1 MVFPSPCPSPQRGE
15 GWDEGASENTLEK
28 GRMTKRKLGLGVIGC
43 GRVAQAHLAAIEF
56 LKKDVELVAVA
67 DADEKR
73 AKEAKERFGAK
84 TFTYRFE
91 EVLNHPEIEAVVIPL
106 PNHLHHPV
114 VLQAARAKKH
124 ILVEKPMALNAKQAQ
139 EMVEEAKKNDVTLM
153 VGQSRRFS
161 DAVFELQRRLP
172 EIGELF
178 RIQISFLVHFPTPP
192 TGWWKRSEEAGG
204 LIILLQ
210 GSHSLD
216 SILTWIKKI
225 PRQVCTFSS
234 RRNIQWEGEDE
245 ADILLSFDQG
255 ELASV
260 HLSLNTSPAVHEALL
275 VGMKGVMRLTEYATE
290 KPFGFG
296 YHLDLNGKRIVSGE
310 QVPSNYT
317 LQLREFIEALRGRRK
332 PIASGEE
339 VLKTMRV
346 LDAAKQSERE
356 KRIVYIQ
363 NQ

>member
-1 MVFPSPCPSPQRGE
+1 ME
-15 GWDEGASENTLEK
+15 
-28 GRMTKRKLGLGVIGC
+28 TKLRLGVIGC
-43 GRVAQAHLAAIEF
+43 GRIAQAHLAAIEF
-56 LKKDVELVAVA
+56 LKEEVDLVAVT
-67 DADEKR
+67 DIDEKR
-73 AKEAKERFGAK
+73 AREAEERFGAK
-84 TFTYRFE
+84 YFIPRFE
-91 EVLNHPEIEAVVIPL
+91 DLLNHPEIEAVVIPL

-192 TGWWKRSEEAGG
+192 TGWWKRSGEAGG
-204 LIILLQ
+204 LVIFLQ

-216 SILTWIKKI
+216 SVLTWIKKM
-225 PRQVCTFSS
+225 PCQVCTFSS
-234 RRNIQWEGEDE
+234 RRNNQWEGEDE

-255 ELASV
+255 ELASI
-260 HLSLNTSPAVHEALL
+260 HLSLNTFPAVHEALL
-275 VGMKGVMRLTEYATE
+275 VGTKGVMRLTEYATE

-296 YHLDLNGKRIVSGE
+296 YHLDLNSKRIVSGE
-310 QVPSNYT
+310 QIPSNYT

-356 KRIVYIQ
+356 KRVVTMEEVRVK
-363 NQ
+363 N

>member
-1 MVFPSPCPSPQRGE
+1 M
-15 GWDEGASENTLEK
+15 EK
-28 GRMTKRKLGLGVIGC
+28 KLRLGVIGC
-43 GRVAQAHLAAIEF
+43 GRIAQAHFAAIDN
-56 LKKDVELVAVA
+56 LKEKVDLIAVA

-73 AKEAKERFGAK
+73 SKEAKERLGAK
-84 TFTYRFE
+84 LFTSRYE
-91 EVLNHPEIEAVVIPL
+91 DILTHTEIEAVIIAL

-114 VLQAARAKKH
+114 ALQAAIAKKH
-124 ILVEKPMALNAKQAQ
+124 ILVEKPMALNTKEAK
-139 EMVEEAKKNDVTLM
+139 EMVEMAKRNGVTLM

-260 HLSLNTSPAVHEALL
+260 HLSLSTSPEIHETIL
-275 VGMKGVMRLTEYATE
+275 VGTKGVMKLTEYSTG

-296 YHLDLNGKRIVSGE
+296 YHLDLNGKRIFSGE
-310 QVPSNYT
+310 QIPSNYT
-317 LQLREFIEALRGRRK
+317 LQLKDFIDALREGRT
-332 PIASGEE
+332 PVASGEE
-339 VLKTMRV
+339 VLNTMLV
-346 LDAAKQSERE
+346 LDAARQSERE
-356 KRIVYIQ
+356 KRVVFI
-363 NQ
+363 

>member
-1 MVFPSPCPSPQRGE
+1 MVME
-15 GWDEGASENTLEK
+15 
-28 GRMTKRKLGLGVIGC
+28 TKLRLGVIGC
-43 GRVAQAHLAAIEF
+43 GRIAQAHLAAIEN
-56 LKKDVELVAVA
+56 LKDEVDLIAVA
-67 DADEKR
+67 DIDEKR
-73 AKEAKERFGAK
+73 AREAAERFGAK
-84 TFTYRFE
+84 YFIPRFE
-91 EVLNHPEIEAVVIPL
+91 DLLNHPEIEAVVIPL

-161 DAVFELQRRLP
+161 DAVFKLQRRLP

-192 TGWWKRSEEAGG
+192 AGWWKRSEEAGG
-204 LIILLQ
+204 LVILLQ
-210 GSHSLD
+210 GSHSID
-216 SILTWIKKI
+216 SILTWTKKM
-225 PRQVCTFSS
+225 PLQACTFTS
-234 RRNIQWEGEDE
+234 RQNTQWEGEDE
-245 ADILLSFDQG
+245 ADILLSFNQG

-260 HLSLNTSPAVHEALL
+260 HLSLSTSPDIHEAIL
-275 VGMKGVMRLTEYATE
+275 VGTKGVMRLIEYSTG

-296 YHLDLNGKRIVSGE
+296 YHLDLNNKRIFSGE

-317 LQLREFIEALRGRRK
+317 LQLKEFIGALRGRRI

-339 VLKTMRV
+339 VLNTMLV
-346 LDAAKQSERE
+346 LDAARLSEKE
-356 KRIVYIQ
+356 KRIVRIEEGGILK
-363 NQ
+363 

>member
-1 MVFPSPCPSPQRGE
+1 ME
-15 GWDEGASENTLEK
+15 
-28 GRMTKRKLGLGVIGC
+28 RKLRLGVIGC
-43 GRVAQAHLAAIEF
+43 GRIAQAHFAVIEN
-56 LKKDVELVAVA
+56 LKEKVDLIAVA

-73 AKEAKERFGAK
+73 AREAKERFGAK
-84 TFTYRFE
+84 TFTSQFE
-91 EVLNHPEIEAVVIPL
+91 EVLHHSGIEAVIIAL

-114 VLQAARAKKH
+114 ALQAAMAKKH
-124 ILVEKPMALNAKQAQ
+124 ILVEKPMAINTKEAK
-139 EMVEEAKKNDVTLM
+139 EMVEMAKRNGVTLM